1 MGLHQGEIIH
11 GLAIVFR
18 IEQDE
23 SLQDFGDSGP
33 ELPGRKR
40 PQRIG
45 TDIDPFRL
53 GDRTDHILIGMEIHA
68 VLTPDRSVHLRQQR
82 RRYETEPNT
91 PFVNRRRETAE
102 VGRDAAA
109 HAHEKRAPVGSPL
122 QQLFDNIFYRSEG
135 FNLLGGLDRNE
146 FIPFEKAEKGLQV
159 AVDNDENPSAL
170 RNQGIQ
176 TAEIG

>member
-1 MGLHQGEIIH
+1 
-11 GLAIVFR
+11 
-18 IEQDE
+18 
-23 SLQDFGDSGP
+23 
-33 ELPGRKR
+33 
-40 PQRIG
+40 
-45 TDIDPFRL
+45 
-53 GDRTDHILIGMEIHA
+53 MEIHA

-135 FNLLGGLDRNE
+135 FNLLGGWIGMSSYRSKR
-146 FIPFEKAEKGLQV
+146 PKKASG

>member
-1 MGLHQGEIIH
+1 MPQIQQAPLPFSKASRSTTAHLYNARFANDFGKLLPCPYTHSPRNQVPAFRKVGLHPGNNH

-68 VLTPDRSVHLRQQR
+68 VLTPIEASTCASSVVG
-82 RRYETEPNT
+82 TKPNRIRLCKPT
-91 PFVNRRRETAE
+91 PRNRR
-102 VGRDAAA
+102 GR
-109 HAHEKRAPVGSPL
+109 S
-122 QQLFDNIFYRSEG
+122 
-135 FNLLGGLDRNE
+135 
-146 FIPFEKAEKGLQV
+146 
-159 AVDNDENPSAL
+159 
-170 RNQGIQ
+170 
-176 TAEIG
+176 

>member
-1 MGLHQGEIIH
+1 M
-11 GLAIVFR
+11 A
-18 IEQDE
+18 
-23 SLQDFGDSGP
+23 
-33 ELPGRKR
+33 
-40 PQRIG
+40 
-45 TDIDPFRL
+45 
-53 GDRTDHILIGMEIHA
+53 M
-68 VLTPDRSVHLRQQR
+68 TP
-82 RRYETEPNT
+82 
-91 PFVNRRRETAE
+91 